1 MYDKQNHLIQTT
13 SSLGL
18 DVDQQ
23 KVKWRKT
30 SVGEGAE
37 LFQEVFDAVNNNSNN
52 ADIQAYA
59 LAKWETPVTFDKY
72 PVPPFP
78 INIYDEPIKSM
89 VKHVAESIQT
99 PIDLPSVI
107 GLGILSSCI
116 QNKFEITPKS
126 GWREPLNLYSVSL
139 LEPSTRK
146 SAVFSKM
153 TKPFRQ
159 YEKEHKEEMTLP
171 IENRKAE
178 RTALEKRKE
187 VLEREYAKALN
198 PVYLEK
204 IKEINKRLQEI
215 HELYLPTLMADDA
228 TPEALVSL
236 MHENEGKISIFSAE
250 GDLFE
255 RFKNKNIEQVKYD
268 VYLKPYSGDSLRTDR
283 ITRDTEI
290 IENPTMTICITAQ
303 PSVVKSL
310 PLAVHE
316 RGLIA
321 RFIIS
326 IPYDN
331 LGHRNS
337 RAPEIPEDVIRLYE
351 SFIRKLLAWETDET
365 ISLKLSEDALD
376 LLFETMDEVEIE
388 FLENGAFHDD
398 LKSWAGKLIGQL
410 LRVAGLLH
418 VSYQAKIAKN
428 ITDVDTIISKDTL
441 TSALQLKEYF
451 ILHAEKAFGVMKQ
464 NQDYD
469 DAEYLLEKILNQNS
483 PIVEKQTIHQITKK
497 KFKGKERMQ
506 RAYDILEYHSYIQ
519 QAQGGKSGQKGLIWV
534 NPNVLNATEDTKKK
548 RNYPN

>member
-1 MYDKQNHLIQTT
+1 MYNHKN
-13 SSLGL
+13 SFKS
-18 DVDQQ
+18 DVNQQ
-23 KVKWRKT
+23 KEKWKIT
-30 SVGEGAE
+30 NVGESME
-37 LFQEVFDAVNNNSNN
+37 LLQDVFEAVNNNNN
-52 ADIQAYA
+52 ADIQAYTQA
-59 LAKWETPVTFDKY
+59 EWEAPVTFDKY

-78 INIYDEPIKSM
+78 VNIYNEPIKSM

-99 PIDLPSVI
+99 PIDLPSVV
-107 GLGILSSCI
+107 GLGILSACI
-116 QNKFEITPKS
+116 QNKFEIIPKS
-126 GWREPLNLYSVSL
+126 GWSEPLNLYSISL

-159 YEKEHKEEMTLP
+159 YEKENREEMKIPLE
-171 IENRKAE
+171 IRKAE
-178 RTALEKRKE
+178 RSALEKQKE
-187 VLEREYAKALN
+187 VLEREYAKNLN
-198 PVYLEK
+198 PEILEK
-204 IKEINKRLQEI
+204 MKEINKRLQEI
-215 HELYLPTLMADDA
+215 PELYLPTLMADDA

-236 MHENEGKISIFSAE
+236 MHENKGKISILSAE
-250 GDLFE
+250 GDLIE

-283 ITRDTEI
+283 MTRSTEI

-303 PSVVKSL
+303 PSVIKSL

-326 IPYDN
+326 VPYDN
-331 LGHRNS
+331 LGNRDS
-337 RAPEIPEDVIRLYE
+337 RTPEIPEDVIRLYE
-351 SFIRKLLAWETDET
+351 SLIRKLLAWETDKT

-376 LLFETMDEVEIE
+376 LLYETMDEVEIE
-388 FLENGAFHDD
+388 FRENGAFHDD

-418 VSYQAKIAKN
+418 ISYQATIAEN
-428 ITDVDTIISKDTL
+428 ITDVDTLISKDTL
-441 TSALQLKEYF
+441 ISALQLKEYL

-464 NQDYD
+464 YRHYD
-469 DAEYLLEKILNQNS
+469 DAEYLLEKILNQNT

-497 KFKGKERMQ
+497 KIKGKERIQ
-506 RAYDILEYHSYIQ
+506 RAYDILEYHSYIK

-534 NPNVLNATEDTKKK
+534 NPNVLK
-548 RNYPN
+548 RQ